1 MTDFMRARSSSQ
13 KEERMTEIKKA
24 ADAQFAEKP
33 YHMITLTT
41 IAEQLSWSRANLYKY
56 VTTKEEIFLE
66 LTREKWDT
74 YFTALRSAFPPGCG
88 YSPEVASEVWAG
100 ILNADNGHLKYS
112 AILPSII
119 ETNVA
124 IEKLAAFKKFFH
136 QQTDVFTELLHLNFG
151 FSQEKAYEIFM
162 TIHYQAVGLY
172 GYCNAGPLVEKALRM
187 AEVNLIIPDFRERMK
202 EFIHMN
208 LLFAIENPV
217 FL

>member
-1 MTDFMRARSSSQ
+1 MADFMRARSSSQ

>member
-1 MTDFMRARSSSQ
+1 MADFMRARSSSQ

-136 QQTDVFTELLHLNFG
+136 QQTDAFTELLHLNFG

-208 LLFAIENPV
+208 LLFATENPV

>member
-1 MTDFMRARSSSQ
+1 MADFLRARSSGQ
-13 KEERMTEIKKA
+13 KEERMKEIKKA
-24 ADAQFAEKP
+24 ADAQFAERP

-66 LTREKWDT
+66 LTRDKWDA
-74 YFTALRSAFPPGCG
+74 YFTALRSAFPPGCM
-88 YSPEVASEVWAG
+88 YSPEVAAEVWAG

-136 QQTDVFTELLHLNFG
+136 RQTDVFTELLHLNFG
-151 FSQEKAYEIFM
+151 LSQEKAYEIFM
-162 TIHYQAVGLY
+162 TVHYQAVGLY
-172 GYCNAGPLVEKALRM
+172 GYCNAGEMVEEALRM
-187 AEVNLIIPDFRERMK
+187 AEVKLTMPDFRERMK
-202 EFIHMN
+202 SFIYMN
-208 LLFAIENPV
+208 LFFA
-217 FL
+217 LKK

>member
-1 MTDFMRARSSSQ
+1 MVDFMRARSSSQ

-136 QQTDVFTELLHLNFG
+136 QQTDAFTELLHLNFG

>member
-1 MTDFMRARSSSQ
+1 MRARSSSQ

-136 QQTDVFTELLHLNFG
+136 QQTDAFTELLHLNFG

-202 EFIHMN
+202 E
-208 LLFAIENPV
+208 LYYLFAIENPV

>member
-1 MTDFMRARSSSQ
+1 MRARSSSQ

>member
-1 MTDFMRARSSSQ
+1 MADFMRARSSSQ

-136 QQTDVFTELLHLNFG
+136 QQTDAFTELLHLNFG

-208 LLFAIENPV
+208 LLFAMENPV

>member
-1 MTDFMRARSSSQ
+1 MADFMRARSSSQ

-74 YFTALRSAFPPGCG
+74 YFTALRSAFSPGCG

-136 QQTDVFTELLHLNFG
+136 QQTDAFTELLHLNFG

>member
-1 MTDFMRARSSSQ
+1 MRARSSSQ

-136 QQTDVFTELLHLNFG
+136 QQTDAFTELLHLNFG

>member
-1 MTDFMRARSSSQ
+1 MRARSSSQ

-136 QQTDVFTELLHLNFG
+136 QQTDAFTELLHLNFG

-208 LLFAIENPV
+208 LLFAMENPV

>member
-1 MTDFMRARSSSQ
+1 MADFMRARSSSQ

-74 YFTALRSAFPPGCG
+74 YFTALRSAFPPRCG

-136 QQTDVFTELLHLNFG
+136 QQTDAFTELLHLNFE

>member
-1 MTDFMRARSSSQ
+1 M
-13 KEERMTEIKKA
+13 
-24 ADAQFAEKP
+24 
-33 YHMITLTT
+33 
-41 IAEQLSWSRANLYKY
+41 
-56 VTTKEEIFLE
+56 
-66 LTREKWDT
+66 
-74 YFTALRSAFPPGCG
+74 
-88 YSPEVASEVWAG
+88 ASEVWAG

-136 QQTDVFTELLHLNFG
+136 QQTDAFTELLHLNFG

>member
-1 MTDFMRARSSSQ
+1 MADFMRARSSSQ
-13 KEERMTEIKKA
+13 KEERMMEIKKA

-136 QQTDVFTELLHLNFG
+136 QQTDAFTELLHLNFG

>member
-1 MTDFMRARSSSQ
+1 MRARSSSQ

-136 QQTDVFTELLHLNFG
+136 QQTDAFTELLHLNFG

-187 AEVNLIIPDFRERMK
+187 AEVNLIIPDFRERMN